1 MCLGSPTNLKEI
13 KLGISNFWNSNLKES
28 PDGMQAIKC
37 CTFNDL
43 ADALSMLQLARIQMA
58 LQLTARTIRAEA
70 SRKPTN
76 SSPKRLNTRQKGDNV
91 VLLLLPLPGMACHA
105 IGAGLLDATLG

>member
-76 SSPKRLNTRQKGDNV
+76 SSPKPPREKRGDYV

-105 IGAGLLDATLG
+105 IGAGLLDATFG